1 MRRVLSLLLEPN
13 DPVPLQ
19 LRLAL
24 SLLQVLL
31 ALRVARWLSN
41 LVSGFDMAKQ
51 PC

>member
-1 MRRVLSLLLEPN
+1 MRRVLSLLLEPG

-31 ALRVARWLSN
+31 ALGSPVGDVA
-41 LVSGFDMAKQ
+41 K
-51 PC
+51 